1 MALAGAPGATP
12 DPPHRVSV
20 LLLCF
25 NDIDFIEDAI
35 RGALAQTVPC
45 EILISN
51 DCSGDGTFER
61 ACELVAG
68 YNGPHAVRVRRN
80 ERNVGVA
87 AHVSAAV
94 PMVTGEVIVMMAG
107 DDMSYPHR
115 VERVLQ
121 AFDADRG
128 VMALA
133 AGFDAVDQRGEPVE
147 GGARGG
153 RMRLDLEDFVRAGR
167 LIGLL
172 GATLA
177 FRRQVFDRFG
187 PLIGPIEDNALSLR
201 AALLG
206 TCLRLREPLV
216 RYRRHAGSVSSGV
229 FARDEPKAV
238 AKRRRYERTIAFY
251 RGTADD
257 LEHSLA
263 RVPELSVDARR
274 DAQDLLAMY
283 RIEAESREAMLDGP
297 RRTWVGPIL
306 RGLRQRGLR
315 RKSAE
320 RALKLLL
327 PRRWVGI

>member
-1 MALAGAPGATP
+1 MAPSAMP

-25 NDIDFIEDAI
+25 NDIDYIDDAI

-61 ACELVAG
+61 ACELVAS
-68 YNGPHAVRVRRN
+68 YDGPHAVRVRRN
-80 ERNVGVA
+80 EHNLGVA
-87 AHVSAAV
+87 AHVSATV
-94 PMVTGEVIVMMAG
+94 PLVSGGIIVMMAG

-121 AFDADRG
+121 AFDTEPG

-133 AGFDAVDQRGEPVE
+133 AGFDPVDQHGQPLQ

-153 RMRLDLEDFVRAGR
+153 RTRLDLGDFVRAGR

-177 FRRQVFDRFG
+177 FRREVSDRFG
-187 PLIGPIEDNALSLR
+187 PIRGPIEDNALSLR

-206 TCLRLREPLV
+206 TCLKLREPLV
-216 RYRRHAGSVSSGV
+216 RYRRHTASVSSAV
-229 FARDEPKAV
+229 FARHEPKAT

-257 LEHSLA
+257 LAHCVA
-263 RVPELSVDARR
+263 QMPELPADRRR
-274 DAQDLLAMY
+274 DARDIMAMY
-283 RIEAESREAMLDGP
+283 RIEADAREAMLDLP
-297 RRTWVGPIL
+297 RRGWIKPIL
-306 RGLRQRGLR
+306 RGLNQRGLR

-320 RALKLLL
+320 RAIKLLL
-327 PRRWVGI
+327 PRRWVGIQE

>member
-1 MALAGAPGATP
+1 MAPSAMP

-25 NDIDFIEDAI
+25 NDIDYIDDAI

-61 ACELVAG
+61 ACELVAS
-68 YNGPHAVRVRRN
+68 YDGPHAVRVRRN
-80 ERNVGVA
+80 EHNLGVA
-87 AHVSAAV
+87 AHVSATV
-94 PMVTGEVIVMMAG
+94 PLVSGGIIVMMAG

-121 AFDADRG
+121 AFDTEPG
-128 VMALA
+128 VTALQS
-133 AGFDAVDQRGEPVE
+133 GFDAVDQRGQPMQAAARFR
-147 GGARGG
+147 GARFGL
-153 RMRLDLEDFVRAGR
+153 RELVESGR
-167 LIGLL
+167 LLGLL

-177 FRRQVFDRFG
+177 FRREVFDRFG

-263 RVPELSVDARR
+263 RVPELSADARR
-274 DAQDLLAMY
+274 DAQDLVAMY
-283 RIEAESREAMLDGP
+283 RIEAESRAAMLDGP
-297 RRTWVGPIL
+297 RSTWVGPIL
-306 RGLRQRGLR
+306 RGLRQKGLR